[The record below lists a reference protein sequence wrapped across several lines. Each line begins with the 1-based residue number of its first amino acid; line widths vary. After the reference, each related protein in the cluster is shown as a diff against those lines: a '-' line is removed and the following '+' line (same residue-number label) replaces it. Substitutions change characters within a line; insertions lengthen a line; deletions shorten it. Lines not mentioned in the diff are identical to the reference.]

1 MKVTQ
6 KTGVQFL
13 GGMPMHVPNEVM
25 EVSKDFYI
33 SFNASSRDYGCPTTA
48 LVLGQGDKF
57 YILCGDHRKAY
68 AGMTTFDECLTYYKS
83 LPDQHHAYSDK
94 LLGD

>member
-6 KTGVQFL
+6 APGFAFF
-13 GGMPMHVPNEVM
+13 GGMPVSVPNEVM
-25 EVSKDFYI
+25 ESSPDFYI
-33 SFNASSRDYGCPTTA
+33 SYNASSRDYGCPTTA

-68 AGMTTFDECLTYYKS
+68 AQASTLEACLDYYKEN
-83 LPDQHHAYSDK
+83 QGIRHEYSDK
-94 LLGD
+94 L